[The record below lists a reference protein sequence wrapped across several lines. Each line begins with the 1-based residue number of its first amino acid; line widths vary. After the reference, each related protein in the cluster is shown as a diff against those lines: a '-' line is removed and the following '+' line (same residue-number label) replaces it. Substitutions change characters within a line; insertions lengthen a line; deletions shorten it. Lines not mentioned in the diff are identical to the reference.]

1 MSRLV
6 EDLLTLARAGGGMPL
21 RASTVDV
28 GELAHEICR
37 KAGAQ
42 HPDRNIPC
50 AVLPP
55 GFSLVDAYGGCPPF
69 AVKAAL
75 PLMMH
80 VWVVD
85 NPGGPFADGVPDTW
99 TRPFNRAHGVPFAW

>member
-21 RASTVDV
+21 RGSTVDM

-42 HPDRNIPC
+42 HPDRNIHC
-50 AVLPP
+50 AGPPIVLRA
-55 GFSLVDAYGGCPPF
+55 SW
-69 AVKAAL
+69 AAE
-75 PLMMH
+75 PRTAGSRTGRSPAGRTGSCR
-80 VWVVD
+80 WC
-85 NPGGPFADGVPDTW
+85 
-99 TRPFNRAHGVPFAW
+99 